1 MYFDFQSHST
11 FYLSWSL
18 SSNCFFS
25 VLENNFLKIFLYL
38 FLCKKFA
45 PVPLGPHPTC
55 TMGII
60 IWIIINL
67 HALRTFNKIHCFY
80 GVLDRRFV
88 YTFLCK
94 KKNWLP
100 PLCFNPTSVDLY
112 YKKWIYTNSTK
123 LQLFWTKLFLRRRCF
138 INARNYSKIQNYIPF

>member
-1 MYFDFQSHST
+1 MF
-11 FYLSWSL
+11 
-18 SSNCFFS
+18 FFS

-60 IWIIINL
+60 IWIILNL

-94 KKNWLP
+94 KKIDFLRCVSTLP
-100 PLCFNPTSVDLY
+100 L
-112 YKKWIYTNSTK
+112 WIYITK
-123 LQLFWTKLFLRRRCF
+123 NEFTLTLL
-138 INARNYSKIQNYIPF
+138 NYSCFEQNCSLCSAIREKKTSDKNIEQILVWKAQLNLWHSWSKKQVGF